1 MYSDLVP
8 AISISTILI
17 IVLSFFGFMRYM
29 NYKETMGL
37 AEKGLV
43 RPEPKPGKR
52 SLRWGII
59 TSALGLAFS
68 LGLYPLGFA
77 EGDEFP
83 LHFGPWMLVGL
94 IPLFIGLSLVLIHYL
109 TEKE

>member
-1 MYSDLVP
+1 MYSDLIP
-8 AISISTILI
+8 AISLSTILL
-17 IVLSFFGFMRYM
+17 IVLFFFAFMRYI

-43 RPEPKPGKR
+43 RPESKPGKR
-52 SLRWGII
+52 YLRWGIV
-59 TSALGLAFS
+59 TTALGLAFS
-68 LGLYPLGFA
+68 FGLYPLGFS

-94 IPLFIGLSLVLIHYL
+94 IPLFVGLSLVLIHYL